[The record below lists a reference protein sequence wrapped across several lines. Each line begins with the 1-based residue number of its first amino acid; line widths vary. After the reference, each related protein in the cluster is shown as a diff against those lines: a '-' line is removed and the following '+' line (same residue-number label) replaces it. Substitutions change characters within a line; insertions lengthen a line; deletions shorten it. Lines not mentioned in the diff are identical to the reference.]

1 MAIIRPDQYVE
12 LYSAL
17 AELMLEANNVDLPTE
32 ILLVTEANG
41 DVRYTD
47 AAQERYNDYCD
58 EVEAVLLANNIV
70 GEQYL
75 SENNVDRNLRLLVKA
90 TISAVEYNVLQ
101 VAIDHMIEHQEGI
114 QLYETEIDPSD
125 DVPCDDAQWDDICSR
140 LEAAKKLKA
149 LFS

>member
-1 MAIIRPDQYVE
+1 MAIIRPEQYVE
-12 LYSAL
+12 LYSEL
-17 AELMLEANNVDLPTE
+17 AELMLEANNVDLPPE

-58 EVEAVLLANNIV
+58 EVEAVLSKNNIV
-70 GEQYL
+70 GEQCL
-75 SENNVDRNLRLLVKA
+75 SDNNVGRNLRSYV
-90 TISAVEYNVLQ
+90 SDVEYNVLQ
-101 VAIDHMIEHQEGI
+101 VAIDHMIEHQEGL
-114 QLYETEIDPSD
+114 QSD
-125 DVPCDDAQWDDICSR
+125 DVPWRNHVTECER

>member
-1 MAIIRPDQYVE
+1 MAIIRPEQYIE
-12 LYSAL
+12 LYSEL
-17 AELMLEANNVDLPTE
+17 AELMLEANNVDLPPE

-58 EVEAVLLANNIV
+58 EVEAVLSKNNIV
-70 GEQYL
+70 GEQCL
-75 SENNVDRNLRLLVKA
+75 SDNNVGRNLRSYV
-90 TISAVEYNVLQ
+90 SDVEYNVLQ

-114 QLYETEIDPSD
+114 QSRELRLPPRVPSD
-125 DVPCDDAQWDDICSR
+125 DAEWNDICER

>member
-1 MAIIRPDQYVE
+1 MAIIKSEQYVE

-58 EVEAVLLANNIV
+58 EVEAVLLANNIIKV
-70 GEQYL
+70 
-75 SENNVDRNLRLLVKA
+75 SD
-90 TISAVEYNVLQ
+90 VEYNVLQ
-101 VAIDHMIEHQEGI
+101 VAIDHMIEHQEGLK
-114 QLYETEIDPSD
+114 LYETEIDPSD

-140 LEAAKKLKA
+140 LDAAKKLKA

>member
-1 MAIIRPDQYVE
+1 MAIIRPEQYVE
-12 LYSAL
+12 LYSEL
-17 AELMLEANNVDLPTE
+17 AELMLEANNVDLPPE

-47 AAQERYNDYCD
+47 AAQDRFNDYCED
-58 EVEAVLLANNIV
+58 VESVLLANNIV

-101 VAIDHMIEHQEGI
+101 VALDHMIEHQEGI
-114 QLYETEIDPSD
+114 QSD
-125 DVPCDDAQWDDICSR
+125 DVPCDDAEWDDICER

>member
-1 MAIIRPDQYVE
+1 MAIIRSEQYVE
-12 LYSAL
+12 LYSEL

-58 EVEAVLLANNIV
+58 EVEAVLSKNNIV
-70 GEQYL
+70 GEQCL
-75 SENNVDRNLRLLVKA
+75 SDNNVGRNLRSYV
-90 TISAVEYNVLQ
+90 SDVEYNVLQ
-101 VAIDHMIEHQEGI
+101 VAIDHMIEHQEGL
-114 QLYETEIDPSD
+114 QSD
-125 DVPCDDAQWDDICSR
+125 DVPCDDAEWNDICER

>member
-1 MAIIRPDQYVE
+1 MAIIRSEQYVE
-12 LYSAL
+12 LYSEL
-17 AELMLEANNVDLPTE
+17 AELMLEANNVDLPPE

-58 EVEAVLLANNIV
+58 EVEAVLSKNNIV
-70 GEQYL
+70 GEQCL
-75 SENNVDRNLRLLVKA
+75 SDNNVGRNLRSYV
-90 TISAVEYNVLQ
+90 SDVEYNVLQ

-114 QLYETEIDPSD
+114 QSRELRLPPRVPSD
-125 DVPCDDAQWDDICSR
+125 DAEWNDICER

>member
-1 MAIIRPDQYVE
+1 MAIIRPEQYVE
-12 LYSAL
+12 LYSEL
-17 AELMLEANNVDLPTE
+17 AELMLEANNVDLPPE

-58 EVEAVLLANNIV
+58 EVEAVLSKNNIV
-70 GEQYL
+70 GEQCL
-75 SENNVDRNLRLLVKA
+75 SDNNVGRNLRSYV
-90 TISAVEYNVLQ
+90 SDVEYNVLQ

-114 QLYETEIDPSD
+114 QSD
-125 DVPCDDAQWDDICSR
+125 DVPCDDAEWNDICER